1 MSTQLSAIRAQVL
14 PVLKKYKIKR
24 ASFFGSILRD
34 DFQPNKSDV
43 DILVEF
49 TKPQSLF
56 GYLKLKV
63 ELEKN
68 LGKSVDIVE
77 YDSLK
82 PRIKDQVLS
91 SAVSIL

>member
-1 MSTQLSAIRAQVL
+1 MLDFDTIFL
-14 PVLKKYKIKR
+14 YKIVFCVIVYFKYNGISR
-24 ASFFGSILRD
+24 YLIKLIF
-34 DFQPNKSDV
+34 

-49 TKPQSLF
+49 SNPKTLF
-56 GYLKLKV
+56 GHLKLKV

-68 LGKSVDIVE
+68 LGKSVDVVE

-82 PRIKDQVLS
+82 PRIKDRVLD